1 MKSEILSIFEDM
13 EMFIKNLN
21 KTRYDTNFQTFYE
34 KHNVFF
40 SSLLSAIENSD
51 NKEEVSNDISMRFI
65 EAVRSTYGNKKG
77 VIKSYFLADINMFM
91 VQYIFPSIMKVES
104 EYSLL
109 LVESLRENWSATFK
123 GSNLQHTTFETIFS
137 GFKNKFLGITL
148 DD

>member
-21 KTRYDTNFQTFYE
+21 KTTYDTNFHKFYE
-34 KHNVFF
+34 KHNIFF
-40 SSLLSAIENSD
+40 HSLLSDIENYD
-51 NKEEVSNDISMRFI
+51 NKEDAANDLSMRFI

-77 VIKSYFLADINMFM
+77 VIKSYFLVDINMF
-91 VQYIFPSIMKVES
+91 VIQYIFPAIMKVES
-104 EYSLL
+104 EYNLL
-109 LVESLRENWSATFK
+109 LVESLRENWSTTFK

-137 GFKNKFLGITL
+137 GLKNKFLGITL